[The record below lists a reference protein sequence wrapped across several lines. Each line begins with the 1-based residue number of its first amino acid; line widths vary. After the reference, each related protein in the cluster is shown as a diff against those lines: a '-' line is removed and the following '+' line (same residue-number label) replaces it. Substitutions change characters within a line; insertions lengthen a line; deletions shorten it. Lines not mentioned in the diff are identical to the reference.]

1 VSIKVGFTTFDC
13 RDPRAVAEFWATA
26 LSYEID
32 APNEAAGEI
41 LLEDPKG
48 EGPSLGFM
56 KVPEPK
62 VVKNR
67 VHLDLYV
74 AEGTLEDEVERL
86 VSAGARAIETLRDPI
101 EGYLDPCVWTVMQD
115 PEGNEFC
122 VLEPL
127 SKRAR
132 SGVSP

>member
-1 VSIKVGFTTFDC
+1 MSIKVGFTTFDC
-13 RDPRAVAEFWATA
+13 RDPRAVAEFWAAA

-41 LLEDPKG
+41 LLEDPRG

-67 VHLDLYV
+67 VHLDLLV
-74 AEGTLEDEVERL
+74 DGTSLEEEVERL
-86 VSAGARAIETLRDPI
+86 VAAGAREIETLQDPD
-101 EGYLDPCVWTVMQD
+101 GFVDPVIWTVLHD

-122 VLEPL
+122 VVEPM
-127 SKRAR
+127 SRRA
-132 SGVSP
+132 